1 MGVGYTVE
9 KVDGLD
15 IDSVD
20 YKLLELILKFSS
32 SAGGLVNLGSLLR
45 VATAVLCPRE
55 GSACGEKVVYS
66 RLYRRLK
73 KLASLG
79 VVSLE
84 KLDGLL
90 WVSLTV
96 RGLYL
101 ILGRRNSNRRKRRE
115 HYTKSLAKEL
125 LSNVNDPPYFV
136 FKEDGTNKFASYVTK
151 FFTDYIADVESK
163 KVVFVKEELS
173 GVRSFEELERVAVD
187 DADVLILP
195 YKTRFTD
202 KGMLV
207 EKLKKY
213 EKIFEFASQKFDSA
227 VFLTL
232 TTDPSRFSNLYEANR
247 AFSSSFNR
255 FMTRLRNHF
264 KRRGQR
270 LHYLAVYEFTKSGL
284 MHAHIIIF
292 GVDYLL
298 PVRVISEWWREAGQG
313 RVVYVYR
320 LRNDNGRWVW
330 ARRRPR
336 DVRAGEGAGDYLKK
350 YLRKALRVV
359 DADVDTMGVGELL
372 SLAMYWVTNKRFFTY
387 SRSLL
392 SSRAMRRPSGHYV
405 FVGVFKDSDIP
416 DWVWWLPRRVYRYP
430 SSSSPP
436 PTISVTS

>member
-15 IDSVD
+15 NTD
-20 YKLLELILKFSS
+20 YELLDVILRFSS
-32 SAGGLVNLGSLLR
+32 QSGGIVNLGSLLR
-45 VATAVLCPRE
+45 VATAVVCPSRGE
-55 GSACGEKVVYS
+55 DCGEKVVYS

-84 KLDGLL
+84 KLDGLV

-96 RGLYL
+96 RGIYL

-115 HYTKSLAKEL
+115 HYTKSLAREV
-125 LSNVNDPPYFV
+125 LSSVNDPPYFV

-163 KVVFVKEELS
+163 RVVFVKEELS

-195 YKTRFTD
+195 YRTRFTD
-202 KGMLV
+202 RGMLV

-232 TTDPSRFSNLYEANR
+232 TTDPSRFNSLYEANR

-255 FMTRLRNHF
+255 FMTRLRNYF

-270 LHYLAVYEFTKSGL
+270 LHYLSAYEFTKSGL
-284 MHAHIIIF
+284 MHAHVIVF

-298 PVRVISEWWREAGQG
+298 PVRVISEWWQEAGQG

-359 DADVDTMGVGELL
+359 DNDVTSMGVSELL

-392 SSRAMRRPSGHYV
+392 SSRVRRRPSGYYV
-405 FVGVFKDSDIP
+405 FVGVFRDVDIP
-416 DWVWWLPRRVYRYP
+416 DWIWWLPHRVYSYP

-436 PTISVTS
+436 PTQYVNT